1 MGRAEKRAKGREEA
15 KLVRTAGRLAAE
27 PEPAPRA
34 IGDEP
39 HAETTNETARRI
51 YRTGSEPERR
61 RKGRRQAIAK
71 PRKWREGHQ

>member
-15 KLVRTAGRLAAE
+15 KRVRTAGRMVAE
-27 PEPAPRA
+27 PNSTPGA
-34 IGDEP
+34 IGAEP

-61 RKGRRQAIAK
+61 RKGRRQASAK